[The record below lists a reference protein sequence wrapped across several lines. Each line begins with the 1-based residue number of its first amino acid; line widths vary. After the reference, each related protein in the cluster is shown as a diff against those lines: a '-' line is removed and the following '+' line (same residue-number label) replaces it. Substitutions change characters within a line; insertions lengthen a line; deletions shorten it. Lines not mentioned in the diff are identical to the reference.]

1 MASITQHYGISG
13 PVPFLDVDVASDN
26 SWFLDPHRIRLAP
39 GSAPFQQDAVKCLDT
54 FFDKATHGVLS
65 SNVTDRE
72 TARTN
77 MHVFNEPRET
87 RLGMS
92 DTGFN
97 GHGAAEE
104 LGDLIWDQLTTNL
117 AALIDVGLLKHLEHL
132 PMYVEGI
139 DRDITSDITTRIVF
153 GPLADFTASML
164 THFPEFTAGNHSLL
178 TVRKQVW
185 DATASAWDEREMD
198 LPVADGEPVL
208 LVPQSWVGKHLLM
221 GAKRFYDTSLLSY
234 IQDDE
239 AVVGADGRVYKTP
252 KRALKERS
260 ALQRGRDTHI
270 EVTKQAYAN
279 GIDLVALFEAFVL
292 SRPILTAA

>member
-1 MASITQHYGISG
+1 MASITQHYGING

-39 GSAPFQQDAVKCLDT
+39 SSSPVQQDAVRCLDT
-54 FFDKATHGVLS
+54 FFDQAVKGVS
-65 SNVTDRE
+65 SNGTDRE
-72 TARTN
+72 AARTN

-92 DTGFN
+92 DNGFN

-104 LGDLIWDQLTTNL
+104 LGDLIWEQLTTNL
-117 AALIDVGLLKHLEHL
+117 AALIDVALLKHLEHL

-153 GPLADFTASML
+153 GPLADFTALML
-164 THFPEFTAGNHSLL
+164 TRFPEFTSASHRPL

-185 DATASAWDEREMD
+185 DPAESAWDDREMD
-198 LPVADGEPVL
+198 LPVAGGEPLL
-208 LVPQSWVGKHLLM
+208 LVPKSWVGKHLLM
-221 GAKRFYDTSLLSY
+221 GARRFYDTSLLSY
-234 IQDDE
+234 VQDDE
-239 AVVGADGRVYKTP
+239 AVVGSDGRIIKTP
-252 KRALKERS
+252 KKALKNRS
-260 ALQRGRDTHI
+260 TLQRGRDTHI
-270 EVTKQAYAN
+270 EVTKHAYAN

-292 SRPILTAA
+292 SRPIRTAA